1 MNIEILTKWVEF
13 EPIKYLIIGTSLLGL
28 IKCIKQLIIRR

>member
-13 EPIKYLIIGTSLLGL
+13 EPIRYLIIGTSVLGL
-28 IKCIKQLIIRR
+28 MKCIKLLIKR